1 MYLTSASLW
10 LAILHI
16 SHYGLVS
23 AGRLPLGPRDYSL
36 RDYYALH
43 LTSDVSPVAIAQ
55 QLGLQHEGLIGELD
69 DHHLF
74 SAPRGN
80 VDIVSTRLERD
91 RRRRKRSLH
100 SGVVRREDISDSILF
115 AQKQKLKQLVK
126 RIPPGKREGLPAVT
140 SQSWDENDQIQI
152 SVDIKNVV
160 KTLDIKDPIFA
171 DQWHLVSPYVVTYSD
186 AKYINISF

>member
-23 AGRLPLGPRDYSL
+23 AERLPLGPRDYGL

-43 LTSDVSPVAIAQ
+43 LTPDVSPAAIAQ
-55 QLGLQHEGLIGELD
+55 QLRLQHEGLIGELD

-80 VDIVSTRLERD
+80 VDIVSTHLERD
-91 RRRRKRSLH
+91 RRRRRRNLH
-100 SGVVRREDISDSILF
+100 SGAVVRGDMLDSILF

-126 RIPPGKREGLPAVT
+126 RIPPGKREGLAEIT
-140 SQSWDENDQIQI
+140 SESWDENDQIT
-152 SVDIKNVV
+152 SNVNIQDV
-160 KTLDIKDPIFA
+160 IKTLGIKDPIFN
-171 DQWHLVSPYVVTYSD
+171 DQWHLVSSPVSWLTLVRGVLTL
-186 AKYINISF
+186 A